1 MGFTQETYN
10 LIVKILQNGAPALAS
25 DLISSINFL
34 ISENNRLTEELKAK
48 EKADDVKEEE

>member
-1 MGFTQETYN
+1 MVFTQETYN

-34 ISENNRLTEELKAK
+34 ISENNRLTEELRAK
-48 EKADDVKEEE
+48 EKVEDVKEEE